1 MNQAN
6 KKPDN
11 SWVQEYVDH
20 VNAHFTKE
28 EKKALDRKEILKKEL
43 AKKSK

>member
-20 VNAHFTKE
+20 VNAYFTKE
-28 EKKALDRKEILKKEL
+28 EKKAVDRKKILKKEL
-43 AKKSK
+43 DKKSK